1 MAPGV
6 TVVEDV
12 PRTLP
17 TPLSML
23 KEVGAPPDRVQAS
36 VEDWPDVIE
45 AGVAVKELIAGVT
58 VTVTDRVTVPP
69 LLEAVSI

>member
-1 MAPGV
+1 V

-12 PRTLP
+12 ARTLP
-17 TPLSML
+17 TPLLMV
-23 KEVGAPPDRVQAS
+23 KEVGVPPDRVQAS

-45 AGVAVKELIAGVT
+45 AGVAVKELITGAGGVT

>member
-1 MAPGV
+1 VPGV

-23 KEVGAPPDRVQAS
+23 KEVGVPPDRVQAR
-36 VEDWPDVIE
+36 VEDWPVVIE